1 MRRALILWLLLC
13 GWAAPLQAV
22 MLERSVVVD
31 GRTRSYRLFVPAGI
45 VPDRRLLPLVLAFH
59 GGGGDGRGME
69 RLTHFSD
76 IAQRERFLV
85 AYPEGVRRH
94 WNDGRPLEAAGV
106 DDVAFVRALI
116 DDVATFQP
124 LDAQRIYATGMSNGG
139 IFTHYLATKL
149 GDRLAAVA
157 PVAGG
162 ITEELAEN
170 FRPVRPTLPVLIV
183 HGTEDRIVPYRG
195 GAVLR
200 TRGRVVA
207 DARAVDLWREAAGL
221 GGAGEVEQLPDAD
234 PGDGCRLVRTRWREG
249 TREVQWLQAEG
260 GGHTWPGGAAYLPPR
275 LIGRTCRD
283 LDASEAIWAF
293 FAAHSL
299 PR

>member
-13 GWAAPLQAV
+13 SWAAPLQAV

-76 IAQRERFLV
+76 IAQRKRFLV

-106 DDVAFVRALI
+106 DDVAAL
-116 DDVATFQP
+116 QP
-124 LDAQRIYATGMSNGG
+124 LDAQRVYVTGMSNGG

-162 ITEELAEN
+162 ITEALAAD
-170 FRPVRPTLPVLIV
+170 FHPVRPALPVLIV
-183 HGTEDRIVPYRG
+183 HGTEDRIVPYWG